1 MRIEIEQIK
10 QEKQNIYLKSSEK
23 ADEIEH
29 KTANSDYIKL
39 NIGENNQNSNP
50 YLQDEKT
57 VGDISNQASLTD
69 VDLQRDYLTVM
80 SSCMSTEDFSKLEEN
95 GYDISNTEIK
105 ELVTVTDQIKAE
117 LLKAGV
123 NVDGYTDSIDMEKL
137 KEITGSETFAR
148 KLSKEMVKQD
158 IPATA
163 ENVTE
168 FIDAYEMQKQI
179 NYSNEGTAKYLI
191 TNQLEPTIMNLYKAQ
206 YSSGISV
213 ASQIPLA
220 VGKKEIITMA
230 DPKIQNQIDKV
241 VENSGIKE
249 IDLADQEAKWM
260 ISNELPL
267 NEDNL
272 LLLHKLN
279 NAQEYLSE
287 DSCIQS
293 ILSPM
298 GSGNKAIDAI
308 FYETNNIYLK
318 ADKILSEVDK
328 VTENDVKASIL
339 KYDTITLKKLFVSRE
354 KKDSLLVQDSKE
366 IDNKKLN
373 TTKLQIEEIRLKMTC
388 DINIRLL
395 KRGISIDTTE
405 LGKLVE
411 ELRAEETKE
420 MKELFNTEENQSIT
434 TLQDYKST
442 NQIISEIKGFPAAV
456 IGRVF
461 YIPEVSLETI
471 YSEGKQL
478 KNTYAE
484 ANLNYE
490 KLMTSPR
497 KDFGDSIKTAFRNI
511 PEILQEMELEASQ
524 ANQRAVR
531 ILGYNQTEVTIENIE
546 KVKMA
551 DQEVNSVL
559 TKLVPSAV
567 LSMVRDGFNVL
578 KSPLTEVADYLNSIE
593 RPVSEEVEQYA
604 KFLYQLEQNN
614 KISEEEKQAY
624 IGIYRLARQIEKSD
638 GAAVGQVILQGADL
652 SFKNLLS
659 ALRNEKASGIDAKI
673 NNETEVYVKT
683 IEQNTS
689 ISNQIDL
696 ADQIRYQ
703 KNLASKVRM
712 EMEKETNTEISTDEK
727 MNFEKIIEQ
736 IQQTDSKPNESTKS
750 ETQYYRDLIEKAVTY
765 ENEVITT
772 LTENK
777 VPVTIYNLVAAEE
790 FLNHKGN
797 YYKNLYQKAQ
807 DSQGKKVLE
816 GSFYEE
822 VQTSKDNVE
831 EVFQNIQEK
840 LTDKESANA
849 EYEKLENFSKNIL
862 NNSIH
867 LNTSSFDIRSYAL
880 TFKQI
885 QVCVAKAKEEN
896 YEIPVM
902 IGDEITSIRL
912 KIIRDEKETG
922 NVSVSMDTDVFGRAI
937 ADFSLKENVVS
948 GYVVCQN
955 KEKTFKMNQVLIDF
969 REKLSS
975 EGLTLNMEETQ
986 VITNPVFDLD
996 VKEQK
1001 RSENAEI
1008 SSKKLYL
1015 IAKSFIYSLQNA

>member
-1 MRIEIEQIK
+1 MRIEIEQ
-10 QEKQNIYLKSSEK
+10 QNLEKQNIYLKSGEK
-23 ADEIEH
+23 AGEIEY
-29 KTANSDYIKL
+29 KTTNSYYIKL
-39 NIGENNQNSNP
+39 NIGENNQISNP
-50 YLQDEKT
+50 YLQDDKT
-57 VGDISNQASLTD
+57 MGDISNHASLTD

-80 SSCMSTEDFSKLEEN
+80 SSCLSAEDFSKLEEN
-95 GYDISNTEIK
+95 GYEIADTEIK

-123 NVDGYTDSIDMEKL
+123 SVDGYTDSIDLEKL
-137 KEITGSETFAR
+137 KEITGSEMFAR

-158 IPATA
+158 IPVTS
-163 ENVTE
+163 ENATE
-168 FIDAYEMQKQI
+168 FFDAYEMQKQI
-179 NYSNEGTAKYLI
+179 NHSNEGTAQYLI

-206 YSSGISV
+206 YSSGISGT
-213 ASQIPLA
+213 SQTPLTI
-220 VGKKEIITMA
+220 GKNGIITTV
-230 DPKIQNQIDKV
+230 DPKIQIQIDKV

-249 IDLADQEAKWM
+249 IDLADQEAKWL
-260 ISNELPL
+260 IDKELPL

-272 LLLHKLN
+272 LLLHNLN

-287 DSCIQS
+287 DTRIHS
-293 ILSPM
+293 ILSSM
-298 GSGNKAIDAI
+298 GSGNKAIDTI

-318 ADKILSEVDK
+318 ADQIVSELNK

-339 KYDTITLKKLFVSRE
+339 KYDSVTLKKLFDSSA
-354 KKDSLLVQDSKE
+354 KKDSLLEQNSPE

-373 TTKLQIEEIRLKMTC
+373 TTKLQIEEIRLKMSC

-411 ELRAEETKE
+411 VLRAEETKE
-420 MKELFNTEENQSIT
+420 IKELFNTEENQSIT
-434 TLQDYKST
+434 TLQEYKFT
-442 NQIISEIKGFPAAV
+442 NQSISEIKGFPAAV
-456 IGRVF
+456 IGRML
-461 YIPEVSLETI
+461 YIPEASLETI
-471 YSEGKQL
+471 YHEGRKL

-484 ANLNYE
+484 VNLNYE

-497 KDFGDSIKTAFRNI
+497 TDLGDSIKEAFRNI
-511 PEILQEMELEASQ
+511 PEILQEMKLEVSQ

-531 ILGYNQTEVTIENIE
+531 ILGYNQTEVTLENIE

-559 TKLVPSAV
+559 TKLVPSVV
-567 LSMVRDGFNVL
+567 LSMIRDGVNVL
-578 KSPLTEVADYLNSIE
+578 KSPLAEITDYLNTIE
-593 RPVSEEVEQYA
+593 RPASEEAEQYA

-614 KISEEEKQAY
+614 KISEDEKQAY

-652 SFKNLLS
+652 SFKNLLA

-696 ADQIRYQ
+696 VDQIRYQ
-703 KNLASKVRM
+703 RNLASKIRT
-712 EMEKETNTEISTDEK
+712 EMEKEIGTQISPDES

-736 IQQTDSKPNESTKS
+736 IQQTESRPDESVKS
-750 ETQYYRDLIEKAVTY
+750 ETQYYREIIEKATAC

-807 DSQGKKVLE
+807 DSQGKKVPE
-816 GSFYEE
+816 GIFREE
-822 VQTSKDNVE
+822 VQTPENSIE
-831 EVFQNIQEK
+831 EVFQNIQER
-840 LTDKESANA
+840 LTDKESVNA
-849 EYEKLENFSKNIL
+849 EYEKLENFAENIL
-862 NNSIH
+862 NNSIKF
-867 LNTSSFDIRSYAL
+867 NTSSFDIRSYAL

-896 YEIPVM
+896 YEIPVI

-912 KIIRDEKETG
+912 KIIRDEKEAGT
-922 NVSVSMDTDVFGRAI
+922 VSVSMDTDAFGRSI

-955 KEKTFKMNQVLIDF
+955 KENTFKMNQVLSDF
-969 REKLSS
+969 KEKLAG

-986 VITNPVFDLD
+986 VITNSVFDLD

-1001 RSENAEI
+1001 RSEDTET

-1015 IAKSFIYSLQNA
+1015 IAKSFIYSLQKA